1 MSTRRT
7 ASTPNTADYDEARI
21 DRRWMWI
28 AGIAGAILFVAI
40 GTTGIILGGGDS
52 GSVSATAT
60 SGAPTTSAAP
70 VTSGAAAAAT
80 RARGPRAAAR
90 DGHDGEPDRRDD
102 ARTGQRL
109 PRRPRLP
116 PRRAPSPTA

>member
-1 MSTRRT
+1 
-7 ASTPNTADYDEARI
+7 
-21 DRRWMWI
+21 MWI

-60 SGAPTTSAAP
+60 SGAPTTSTAP
-70 VTSGAAAAAT
+70 VTSSVPPAAAT
-80 RARGPRAAAR
+80 PAPGVPALPPETVTTVTPTA
-90 DGHDGEPDRRDD
+90 ETT
-102 ARTGQRL
+102 ARTAGACRA
-109 PRRPRLP
+109 PRRLP